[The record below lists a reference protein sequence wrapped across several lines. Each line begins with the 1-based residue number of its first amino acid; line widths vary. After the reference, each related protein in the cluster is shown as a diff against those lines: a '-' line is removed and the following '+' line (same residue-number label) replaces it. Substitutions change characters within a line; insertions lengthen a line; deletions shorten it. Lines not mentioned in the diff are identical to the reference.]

1 MGDDVTVVRDDKVAY
16 DDKTVARV
24 RVLSVPESDQYPT
37 GVKYAFHYM
46 WLQGQNTPSSGSTT
60 TTAPRTPPR
69 ADDIR
74 D

>member
-1 MGDDVTVVRDDKVAY
+1 MGDDVTVVRDDKAAY
-16 DDKTVARV
+16 DDKTAARV
-24 RVLSVPESDQYPT
+24 RVLSVLESDQYPT

-46 WLQGQNTPSSGSTT
+46 GLQGQNTPSSGSTT
-60 TTAPRTPPR
+60 TTGPRTPPW